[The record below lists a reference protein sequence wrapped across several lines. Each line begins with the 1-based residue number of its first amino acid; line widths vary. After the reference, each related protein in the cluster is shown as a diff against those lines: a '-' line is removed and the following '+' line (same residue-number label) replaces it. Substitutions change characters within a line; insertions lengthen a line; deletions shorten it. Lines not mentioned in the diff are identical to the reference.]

1 MNCAVCIVNGLVP
14 DPATV
19 VLNGQSVCSK
29 HIENVIAAPG
39 SQGVTISRMRPDS
52 TITCAICG
60 HHQRVHVQGDG
71 CAAGIGGGELCS
83 CPGFKQKVITDG

>member
-52 TITCAICG
+52 SMACAVCG
-60 HHQRVHVQGDG
+60 HHARVHGESS
-71 CAAGIGGGELCS
+71 CEAGFGGGELCNCS
-83 CPGFKQKVITDG
+83 GFKQKVLNAG